1 MAACSLAKGSRRQY
15 QGHFNILV
23 QAAEAGGFDPLAMST
38 DDVHFSCLFFVLSRS
53 VYSLDSFLSGV
64 EHHLSSNQ
72 TSLPAGGKVKL
83 RPFKRAL
90 MRLFGSADTPIKA
103 FALSKSV
110 VHAMVAHL
118 NPLVPEQAMIGA
130 WLLIAFLFA
139 LRPEDVTAGKVRWSD
154 FTFREDG
161 SFDLVIRAGKSAT
174 RIGDTIFSMPSP
186 PPNAVVDPNRWIAAL
201 WVHAFP
207 SGRPASKL
215 QLSQRRP
222 FTDFETG
229 KFLSSRKLAGYL
241 KRLYSAAT
249 GKPAPVGLTAY
260 SLRRGGATEHLE
272 AKMDPVHL
280 RHLMRHASF
289 NTTAEYIDSVST
301 RNSRME
307 FTKSLLL
314 P

>member
-64 EHHLSSNQ
+64 EHHL
-72 TSLPAGGKVKL
+72 
-83 RPFKRAL
+83 
-90 MRLFGSADTPIKA
+90 
-103 FALSKSV
+103 
-110 VHAMVAHL
+110 
-118 NPLVPEQAMIGA
+118 
-130 WLLIAFLFA
+130 
-139 LRPEDVTAGKVRWSD
+139 
-154 FTFREDG
+154 
-161 SFDLVIRAGKSAT
+161 
-174 RIGDTIFSMPSP
+174 
-186 PPNAVVDPNRWIAAL
+186 
-201 WVHAFP
+201 
-207 SGRPASKL
+207 
-215 QLSQRRP
+215 
-222 FTDFETG
+222 
-229 KFLSSRKLAGYL
+229 
-241 KRLYSAAT
+241 
-249 GKPAPVGLTAY
+249 
-260 SLRRGGATEHLE
+260 TEHLE

>member
-15 QGHFNILV
+15 VGHFNILA
-23 QAAEAGGFDPLAMST
+23 QAAEAGGFDPLAMSVE
-38 DDVHFSCLFFVLSRS
+38 DVHFSCLFFVLSRS

-64 EHHLSSNQ
+64 EHHLSGNQ
-72 TSLPAGGKVKL
+72 ASLPGKSAL

-90 MRLFGSADTPIKA
+90 RRLFGSADTPVKA
-103 FALSKSV
+103 FALSKAD
-110 VHAMVAHL
+110 VHAMIAAL
-118 NPLVPEQAMIGA
+118 DPLVPEQAMIGA

-139 LRPEDVTAGKVRWSD
+139 LRPEDVTAGRVRWSD

-174 RIGDTIFSMPSP
+174 RIGDTVFSMPAP
-186 PPNAVVDPNRWIAAL
+186 EPGAAVNPIRWIAAL
-201 WVHAFP
+201 WIHAFP
-207 SGRPASKL
+207 SGRPTSKL
-215 QLSQRRP
+215 HLSRSRP
-222 FTDFETG
+222 FTNFETG
-229 KFLSSRKLAGYL
+229 KFLRSSKLAGYL
-241 KRLYSAAT
+241 RRLYTAAT
-249 GKPAPVGLTAY
+249 GKPAPANLKAY

-272 AKMDPVHL
+272 AKMEPVHL

-289 NTTAEYIDSVST
+289 STTADYIDTVST